1 MKKIIKYLLAV
12 LLFFTVNNV
21 SAQTFNTYLSSNSSI
36 YENNEFKVTVG
47 VKNASNLYGLR
58 AAINYDKTKL
68 TFVGAQGLNNFG
80 VEVGT
85 YFVADASNPVNGSKQ
100 IATLTF
106 KATSNFKIGE
116 KTTITLGTG
125 EGSDGENLMTSP
137 ASSVTISVVKPKNS
151 NNNLKTLSINP
162 GSITF
167 NKSTTNY
174 KVIVENSVEE
184 VTISASAQES
194 TSRVSGTGKKNLEIY
209 SNFFNVVVTAQNGAK
224 KTYTIEVIRK
234 DEDGNAKELSKDNT
248 LETLEI
254 ENYPFVFSND
264 INEYTILLKD
274 NVNKLNINTKT
285 TDENAS
291 VTVKEPESYKKGVN
305 IVIVEVLAE
314 NGTKKEIKINAVK
327 MEEAKEEVK
336 EPVKENKIDFKILFI
351 VLLVLIYIATFITG
365 FILYKKDIIK
375 LTKKKH

>member
-1 MKKIIKYLLAV
+1 MKKIIKYLLVV

-21 SAQTFNTYLSSNSSI
+21 SAQTFNTYLSANSSI

-47 VKNASNLYGLR
+47 VKNATNLFGLR

-137 ASSVTISVVKPKNS
+137 ASSVTISVVKHKNS

-184 VTISASAQES
+184 VTISSSAQES

-234 DEDGNAKELSKDNT
+234 DENGNAKELSKDNT
-248 LETLEI
+248 LEI
-254 ENYPFVFSND
+254 
-264 INEYTILLKD
+264 
-274 NVNKLNINTKT
+274 
-285 TDENAS
+285 
-291 VTVKEPESYKKGVN
+291 
-305 IVIVEVLAE
+305 
-314 NGTKKEIKINAVK
+314 
-327 MEEAKEEVK
+327 
-336 EPVKENKIDFKILFI
+336 
-351 VLLVLIYIATFITG
+351 
-365 FILYKKDIIK
+365 
-375 LTKKKH
+375 

>member
-21 SAQTFNTYLSSNSSI
+21 SAQTFNTYLSANSSI

-47 VKNASNLYGLR
+47 VKNATNLYGLR

-106 KATSNFKIGE
+106 KATSNFKTGE

-327 MEEAKEEVK
+327 MDEAKEKVK
-336 EPVKENKIDFKILFI
+336 EPVKENKFDFKILFI
-351 VLLVLIYIATFITG
+351 VLLVLIYIATFVIG